1 FQLSLYI
8 YARQQSIVPSS
19 SSLLLLTRALTMDR
33 YQKVERR
40 RPEEPIGD
48 NEMRITAQGLI
59 RNYITYATTLLQ
71 EKQAKEIVLKAMG
84 QAISKTVAITEILK
98 KRIPGLYQDTS
109 ISSTSIVDVWEPIE
123 EGLVPVELTRQV
135 SLITVT
141 LSTTELN
148 QNSSGYAIK
157 CFRENQLLSLLYQ
170 APSHVEQQNLGNQH
184 QQPHQQQQQRQQRL
198 QQPRQAYF
206 PSAETSA
213 SSSYALQK
221 MVDTMIGVE
230 EVGEAE
236 VGVIVVLAMKETEVE
251 VMKEVEAGVMKE
263 VRPTKQVQA
272 EVMKEVEA
280 EIMEQVLAMKEV
292 EAEAMKG
299 VGAEATKVEAAKAMK
314 VEEAEA
320 MKEVEAEAMK
330 GVGAEATKVEAAEA
344 MKVEEAEAMKEVEAE
359 VMDVAGGG

>member
-1 FQLSLYI
+1 
-8 YARQQSIVPSS
+8 
-19 SSLLLLTRALTMDR
+19 MDR
-33 YQKVERR
+33 YQRVERR

-135 SLITVT
+135 SLFTVT

-148 QNSSGYAIK
+148 QNSPGYAIK
-157 CFRENQLLSLLYQ
+157 CFQENQLLSLLYQ
-170 APSHVEQQNLGNQH
+170 APSHVEQQNPGNQH

-198 QQPRQAYF
+198 QQPRQAYL

-213 SSSYALQK
+213 SSSYSLQK

-236 VGVIVVLAMKETEVE
+236 VGVIVVLAMKEEEAEVMKEAEAEAMKEAEAE
-251 VMKEVEAGVMKE
+251 VMKEVRAM
-263 VRPTKQVQA
+263 KQVQA
-272 EVMKEVEA
+272 EAMKEVEA

-292 EAEAMKG
+292 EAEA
-299 VGAEATKVEAAKAMK
+299 
-314 VEEAEA
+314 
-320 MKEVEAEAMK
+320 EAEAMK
-330 GVGAEATKVEAAEA
+330 GVGAEAMKVEAAEA

-359 VMDVAGGG
+359 VMDGTGGGWEVGEGVVDTGKSIRWSVIY

>member
-1 FQLSLYI
+1 MGTEVTVGGAMLIGVELILFVGFP
-8 YARQQSIVPSS
+8 APSDHTHIAPGIQ
-19 SSLLLLTRALTMDR
+19 TRRMR
-33 YQKVERR
+33 YY
-40 RPEEPIGD
+40 G
-48 NEMRITAQGLI
+48 
-59 RNYITYATTLLQ
+59 Q

-98 KRIPGLYQDTS
+98 KRIPGLSQDTS

-148 QNSSGYAIK
+148 QNSPG
-157 CFRENQLLSLLYQ
+157 YQ
-170 APSHVEQQNLGNQH
+170 APSHVEEQNPGNQH

-198 QQPRQAYF
+198 QQPRQAYL

-213 SSSYALQK
+213 SSSYSLQK

-236 VGVIVVLAMKETEVE
+236 VGVIVVLVMKEEEPEVMKEAEEEVMKEAEEE
-251 VMKEVEAGVMKE
+251 VMKEVRAMKQAEEEVMKEAEEEVMKE
-263 VRPTKQVQA
+263 VRAMKQLRA

-299 VGAEATKVEAAKAMK
+299 VGAEATKVEAA
-314 VEEAEA
+314 
-320 MKEVEAEAMK
+320 
-330 GVGAEATKVEAAEA
+330 EA
-344 MKVEEAEAMKEVEAE
+344 MKVEEAEAMKGVEAE
-359 VMDVAGGG
+359 VMDVAGGGWEVGEGVVDTGKSIRWSVCSILGDATGL